1 MKALAIIPVI
11 WVAVALLWFFTVGAE
26 VAGSQQA
33 VPTESL
39 LTTAC
44 TTARQLAIL
53 GGVNVE
59 KCRLVSAMDEGQ
71 TALITVKVK
80 VTGQGWFSVA
90 AAYQRSVWNQSAL
103 QVTPLP

>member
-1 MKALAIIPVI
+1 MRQFAIILAAILAALFI
-11 WVAVALLWFFTVGAE
+11 WFVLLPERAT
-26 VAGSQQA
+26 SQAA
-33 VPTESL
+33 VPEESL
-39 LTTAC
+39 LITAC

-59 KCRLVSAMDEGQ
+59 KCRLVSSMDEGQ